1 MSKIIPNENT
11 WIGFTETAPA
21 DLAAPTEDEL
31 DAAITM
37 THLIVSL
44 NASAAGN
51 AIPTPALDSLFDRS
65 ITGTSQGQFTGDFYR
80 DDEAAKDIAWS
91 QLPRAKEGFFFIS
104 RFGGSRTVTAA
115 DALGS
120 TAERR
125 HVPAEGEPLEVWP
138 IRVTSR
144 VGSALTSNTAQT
156 FNLTAAVPEPP
167 EEDAVC
173 AAGAGLPTPP
183 KALVATAGL
192 TGIVVLD
199 WDAPDYVGAGITGY
213 KVYKST
219 VAGGGGAYTEVTTN
233 IVKAGTTATL
243 SSLAA
248 GLTYFKVVAT
258 NATGDS
264 GQSAFASATV
274 AA

>member
-11 WIGFTETAPA
+11 WIGFSETAPV
-21 DLAAPTEDEL
+21 DLAAPTEGEL
-31 DAAITM
+31 DLAITM

-80 DDEAAKDIAWS
+80 DDDSAKDIAWS
-91 QLPRAKEGFFFIS
+91 QLPRAKEGYFFVS

-115 DALGS
+115 DALGN

-125 HVPAEGEPLEVWP
+125 HVPADGEPIEVWP

-167 EEDAVC
+167 EEDAVVG
-173 AAGAGLPTPP
+173 GA
-183 KALVATAGL
+183 
-192 TGIVVLD
+192 
-199 WDAPDYVGAGITGY
+199 AGITVVRNLTITSPAAG
-213 KVYKST
+213 
-219 VAGGGGAYTEVTTN
+219 VALLDFDAPTEGTLTTPFYDIFQGATAAAAQAELVPVSAN
-233 IVKAGTTATL
+233 LQISGTTARIT
-243 SSLAA
+243 
-248 GLTYFKVVAT
+248 GLTTGTYWFAVEGHGAT
-258 NATGDS
+258 NGPRC
-264 GQSAFASATV
+264 ASKSVTV
-274 AA
+274 A